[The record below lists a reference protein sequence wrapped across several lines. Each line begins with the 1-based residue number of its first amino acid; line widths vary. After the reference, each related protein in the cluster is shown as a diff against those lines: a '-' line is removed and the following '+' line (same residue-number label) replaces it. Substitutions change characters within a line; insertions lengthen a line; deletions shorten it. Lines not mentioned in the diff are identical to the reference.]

1 MKRILFLFALISGFL
16 PICVNTAYAQNHD
29 KENIPITYGTGGVD
43 NPTGLNQFD
52 ISFFAEF
59 DSSTLTISVSN
70 YEDEAEILII
80 RNPGHQVVYYSSES
94 LFSSSPLDIDI
105 SSYPS
110 GSYSICIILDNLG
123 IYSGEFRI
131 E

>member
-43 NPTGLNQFD
+43 NPTGLNQLN
-52 ISFFAEF
+52 ISFSAEY
-59 DSSTLTISVSN
+59 DTSTLTISVSN
-70 YEDEAEILII
+70 YEGGAEILIL
-80 RNPGHQVVYYSSES
+80 RNPGHHVAYDCMEYLSP
-94 LFSSSPLDIDI
+94 SSPLDIDI